1 MPNFSREQS
10 LDNYFRD
17 IGEVRLLSPE
27 EEIDLAKR
35 IKQNDYKALQIL
47 VSANLRFVVSVAKSY
62 QNKGLSLEDLINE
75 GNLGLMRAASRFD
88 ETRGFKFISYA
99 VWWIR
104 QSILQAIAEKTRMIR
119 LPLNH
124 IGTLTRIEKVYSKL
138 EQEYERSP
146 TNEELGS
153 VLEIE
158 SEDISYTIKNAS
170 RVVSIDLSLYSDT
183 KVRLI
188 DIIENQEEAKP
199 DSDLMLQSLI
209 EEVSAIL
216 DTLTNREARILKL
229 YYGLNGEISHTLD
242 ELGAIFKLTRE
253 RIRQIK
259 KKAINKLR
267 HRSRSKVLRQY
278 LG

>member
-1 MPNFSREQS
+1 MSNFSRERS

-17 IGEVRLLSPE
+17 IGEVRLLSPG

-35 IKQNDYKALQIL
+35 IKQNDRKAFQIL

-75 GNLGLMRAASRFD
+75 GNLGLMKAASRFD

-104 QSILQAIAEKTRMIR
+104 QSILQAIAEKTRIIR
-119 LPLNH
+119 LPQNRVS
-124 IGTLTRIEKVYSKL
+124 ILTKIEKVYRKL
-138 EQEYERSP
+138 EQEFERPP
-146 TNEELGS
+146 TNEELAH

-158 SEDISYTIKNAS
+158 LEDISYTIKNAS
-170 RVVSIDLSLYSDT
+170 RVVSIDPSLYSDT
-183 KVRLI
+183 NIRLI

-199 DSDLMLQSLI
+199 DSDLMVQSLI
-209 EEVSAIL
+209 EEVSAML
-216 DTLTNREARILKL
+216 GTLTRREARILKL
-229 YYGLNGEISHTLD
+229 YFGLNGEISHTLE

-259 KKAINKLR
+259 EKAINKLC